1 MVEQTDLAA
10 QMFPQA
16 ELLMVPAEA
25 FALEALCRGEVDA
38 ALVSQISLMMAV
50 VTTAPGVC
58 AGKPL
63 QLTSARR
70 AVFTRTAAAP
80 RFHRAADALIQ
91 RFGEVALDGTLDELA
106 RGQPGVLPTL
116 VTQAK
121 VVAQESRDRRRQREL
136 IAGLSAIIAALVAM
150 AAYLRTARRRA
161 DQAMVQAQAGE
172 RAKCDF
178 LAMMSHE
185 IRTPLNGILGMTG
198 LIRDEPDPA
207 VARDYAA
214 TAQASAQHLMGLLEG
229 VLDISALEAGAI
241 QLKHRPFDLHELIER
256 AANAV
261 RSSAKPA
268 VAISTVISPAVP
280 RRASGDPE
288 RLMQILLSLLSNAEK
303 FTDQG
308 TVVVGAELVSHPA
321 AGPVVRL
328 SVSDTGI
335 GIPVTLQERIFEKF
349 EQGDQ
354 SITRRH
360 GGMGLG
366 LAIARALVQAMGGQ
380 IQVASTEG
388 VGTTL
393 AVTLQFA
400 HAPEL

>member
-1 MVEQTDLAA
+1 
-10 QMFPQA
+10 
-16 ELLMVPAEA
+16 
-25 FALEALCRGEVDA
+25 
-38 ALVSQISLMMAV
+38 
-50 VTTAPGVC
+50 
-58 AGKPL
+58 
-63 QLTSARR
+63 
-70 AVFTRTAAAP
+70 
-80 RFHRAADALIQ
+80 
-91 RFGEVALDGTLDELA
+91 
-106 RGQPGVLPTL
+106 